1 MTYRERQFMIAHLIT
16 IRAPC
21 GGLAPLMLLDV
32 LVL

>member
-1 MTYRERQFMIAHLIT
+1 MTYRERQFVIAQLIT
-16 IRAPC
+16 SRATC